1 MAEGFDFQTLQT
13 VQPRVLKV
21 RDSSFVNRQ
30 LVRAE
35 GFDFQTLQPCILPNR
50 LAALY
55 RSSLNP
61 AEGLKNQTI
70 QPHLL

>member
-1 MAEGFDFQTLQT
+1 MSLYVIYPLEKPFNPSAPFRNSLKIRRKVAEGFDFQTLQT

-35 GFDFQTLQPCILPNR
+35 GFEF
-50 LAALY
+50 
-55 RSSLNP
+55 
-61 AEGLKNQTI
+61 
-70 QPHLL
+70 